1 MKKLH
6 LLGPVCVISFRK
18 LILLGALLLAN
29 DSYAAL
35 ISALPAS
42 SYNADV
48 SIMDSALGIDSSYN
62 VEDFENDV
70 FISGFE
76 LTYRRPNAS
85 TEHQLIEPGLPQ
97 TWDGDRILYIVGGDR
112 ISDNGGAIFT
122 FDQGL
127 NSFGIGLANLQL
139 SGWYVEVNGQRL
151 VDELLSIS
159 GISAS
164 SERNGYLFINAEQGE
179 VIDNV
184 VIDRDELGDRVN
196 FDHLAL
202 QVSSTIP
209 IPPAIWLFGSGLL
222 GLIGMARRKKT
233 AELLP

>member
-1 MKKLH
+1 
-6 LLGPVCVISFRK
+6 
-18 LILLGALLLAN
+18 
-29 DSYAAL
+29 
-35 ISALPAS
+35 
-42 SYNADV
+42 
-48 SIMDSALGIDSSYN
+48 MDSALGIDSSYN

-70 FISGFE
+70 FIPGFA

-85 TEHQLIEPGLPQ
+85 TEHQFITSTSMVQ
-97 TWDGDRILYIVGGDR
+97 IWDGDRALFIVGGDR
-112 ISDNGGAIFT
+112 VADNGGAIFT